1 MYYRGIQNAVIQLA
15 RIALFAKI
23 VNAFLRF
30 VFMDGNLS
38 LRFEWSLDTSL
49 LTLINGWAGE

>member
-49 LTLINGWAGE
+49 RTLINGWAGE

>member
-1 MYYRGIQNAVIQLA
+1 MYYRGIQNAVILLA

>member
-38 LRFEWSLDTSL
+38 LRFEWSLYTSL